1 MQVGQRESE
10 SRMSS
15 QFKTSAGLRL
25 IAVASCLAFLA
36 GCATAPR
43 AARGPEYTPAANI
56 MREARSSQVPIEKR
70 AGDYLQAAAM
80 TAPLLGAGT
89 QATSAVET
97 YNAACGELTVLLRNS
112 EGGRLWNQPL
122 TVAGNNATYN
132 LRLESASSAVWAPN
146 YFTTFESPDQI
157 KEKLIRKENIQEGVG
172 GALVGVRIVNPPEK
186 FAPAKG
192 ITAPV
197 TATLDF
203 HATDA
208 ILVLRRPAKQPT
220 AIVEGKVRPLAANFS
235 APISYYEPPANLLL
249 VGVMGALRS
258 AHYEKKTGLYFLQ
271 PYDPDRIPVVFV
283 HGLIS
288 TPFSWVQTINGL
300 QADPE
305 IRKRYQFWVFA
316 YPTGN
321 PVLYS
326 ALRLRE
332 ELAKVD
338 KLYPDHKDYVLVGHS
353 MGGLLSQAQVTSMT
367 RADWEQTLGE
377 VGMQLFA
384 TLRPADL
391 VAKAATFKANPRIKR
406 VVFICTPHRGSKMAS
421 GGIGAFAIKLI
432 SLPVDLVT
440 TMKSEIPEETLR
452 KINNGRLPNSVSNLA
467 PKAPYLA
474 VLNKESIQAPYHSI
488 IGNRGKPGPLADSTD
503 GVVPYWSSHL
513 DGAQSECIVPGPHGS
528 CELPQTIA
536 ELDRILRLH
545 LKTRSGRSAGALAT
559 AH

>member
-1 MQVGQRESE
+1 MPLQS
-10 SRMSS
+10 
-15 QFKTSAGLRL
+15 KTSGRLQL
-25 IAVASCLAFLA
+25 IAVVSCLAVLA
-36 GCATAPR
+36 GCATAPQV
-43 AARGPEYTPAANI
+43 ARGLQYGPAVSRL
-56 MREARSSQVPIEKR
+56 REARSAQVPVEQR
-70 AGDYLQAAAM
+70 AADYLQVAAM
-80 TAPLLGAGT
+80 TAPLLGTGT
-89 QATSAVET
+89 QETAARDT
-97 YNAACGELTVLLRNS
+97 YNTASAELAVLLRS
-112 EGGRLWNQPL
+112 ADGGRLWDRSL
-122 TVAGNNATYN
+122 TLTNSSGSYH
-132 LRLESASSAVWAPN
+132 LRLEPGRPGVWAPN
-146 YFTTFESPDQI
+146 YFTSLELSSSI
-157 KEKLIRKENIQEGVG
+157 KDKLIRKENVQQGVG
-172 GALVGVRIVNPPEK
+172 GALVGVRRVAPPDN
-186 FAPAKG
+186 FAPPRG
-192 ITAPV
+192 ISAAV

-203 HATDA
+203 KGRGATLA
-208 ILVLRRPAKQPT
+208 LRRPAKQPT
-220 AIVEGKVRPLAANFS
+220 ASIEGKVRPLAADFS
-235 APISYYEPPANLLL
+235 APISYYQPPANLLL

-288 TPFSWVQTINGL
+288 TPFDWVKTINGL
-300 QADPE
+300 QVDPE

-338 KLYPDHKDYVLVGHS
+338 KLYPNHKGYVLVGHS
-353 MGGLLSQAQVTSMT
+353 MGGLLSQAQVTSIT

-377 VGMQLFA
+377 PAMKIFA
-384 TLRPADL
+384 TLKPTDL
-391 VAKAATFKANPRIKR
+391 VARATTFKANPRIKR

-440 TMKSEIPEETLR
+440 TIKSEIPEETLR

-474 VLNKESIQAPYHSI
+474 VLNKQSIQTPYHSI
-488 IGNRGKPGPLADSTD
+488 IGNRGKPGPVAESSD

-536 ELDRILRLH
+536 ELDRLLRLH
-545 LKTRSGRSAGALAT
+545 LKSGSGRSTSTLAA

>member
-1 MQVGQRESE
+1 MPLQS
-10 SRMSS
+10 
-15 QFKTSAGLRL
+15 KTSGRLQL
-25 IAVASCLAFLA
+25 IAVVSCLAFLA
-36 GCATAPR
+36 GCATAPQ
-43 AARGPEYTPAANI
+43 AARGLLYGPAVSRLSA
-56 MREARSSQVPIEKR
+56 ARSAQVPVEQR
-70 AGDYLQAAAM
+70 AADYLQVAAM
-80 TAPLLGAGT
+80 TAPLLGTGT
-89 QATSAVET
+89 QETAARDT
-97 YNAACGELTVLLRNS
+97 YNTASAELAVLLRS
-112 EGGRLWNQPL
+112 ADGGRLWDRSL
-122 TVAGNNATYN
+122 TLTNGSGSYH
-132 LRLESASSAVWAPN
+132 LRLEPGRPGVWAPN
-146 YFTTFESPDQI
+146 YFTSLELSSSI
-157 KEKLIRKENIQEGVG
+157 KDKLIRKENVQQGVG
-172 GALVGVRIVNPPEK
+172 GALVGVRRVAPPDN
-186 FAPAKG
+186 FAPPRG
-192 ITAPV
+192 ISAAV
-197 TATLDF
+197 TATLDIKGRD
-203 HATDA
+203 ATLA
-208 ILVLRRPAKQPT
+208 LRRPAKQPT
-220 AIVEGKVRPLAANFS
+220 ASIEGKVRPLAADFS
-235 APISYYEPPANLLL
+235 APISYYQPPANLLL

-288 TPFSWVQTINGL
+288 TPFDWVKTINGL

-338 KLYPDHKDYVLVGHS
+338 KLYPDHKGYVLVGHS
-353 MGGLLSQAQVTSMT
+353 MGGLLSQAQVTSIT

-377 VGMQLFA
+377 PAIKVFA
-384 TLRPADL
+384 TLKPADL
-391 VAKAATFKANPRIKR
+391 VARATTFKANPRIKR

-440 TMKSEIPEETLR
+440 TIKSEIPAETLM

-467 PKAPYLA
+467 PKAAYLA

-488 IGNRGKPGPLADSTD
+488 IGNRGKPGPLADSSD
-503 GVVPYWSSHL
+503 GVVPYWSSHFG
-513 DGAQSECIVPGPHGS
+513 GARSELIVPGPHGS

-545 LKTRSGRSAGALAT
+545 LGAGNTSRTTVAQAVP
-559 AH
+559 